1 MQRPKQQALAF
12 LLGALLVGAVVG
24 FAGDRV
30 FHSTGAESS
39 ISARRKALYDDLG
52 LQAAQRATLD
62 SIFDDNNCQMDA
74 LFKPLQPA
82 LDSLKSARRAAMS
95 TVLTPEQRSRLDAR
109 RKDLDARHEAERK
122 QIKSACHK

>member
-30 FHSTGAESS
+30 FHNKDDGS
-39 ISARRKALYDDLG
+39 IAARRTRFYDDLG
-52 LQAAQRATLD
+52 LQAAQRTVLD
-62 SIFDDNNCQMDA
+62 SIFDENNCQMDA
-74 LFKPLQPA
+74 LVKPLQPA
-82 LDSLKSARRAAMS
+82 LDSLKAARRSAMS
-95 TVLTPEQRSRLDAR
+95 AVLTPSQRSLLDAR
-109 RKDLDARHEAERK
+109 RKDLDARHDAERK

>member
-30 FHSTGAESS
+30 FHNKDDSS
-39 ISARRKALYDDLG
+39 IVARRTRFYDDLG
-52 LQAAQRATLD
+52 LQAAQRTVLD
-62 SIFDDNNCQMDA
+62 SIFDENNCQMDA
-74 LFKPLQPA
+74 LVKPLQPA
-82 LDSLKSARRAAMS
+82 LDSLKAARRSAMS
-95 TVLTPEQRSRLDAR
+95 AVLTPAQRALLDAR
-109 RKDLDARHEAERK
+109 RKDLDARHDAERK